1 MEESMRPRVL
11 GSPFV
16 VPFLCLLF
24 AGAYARAQ
32 SGSATH
38 EPDVIEIDGAKNP
51 ELIPQWSA
59 WGYAFRIFSGGP
71 RELPTSVLTH
81 VTRAEATLIMKEAD
95 GVQKVD
101 ATCQARHLKMM
112 TERGAKKI
120 EDLAQEVR
128 ALNLDCRWE
137 TLHARDRVL
146 AGLSP
151 EGQVALTAFVESTKT
166 GTRVSVPRKDLTR
179 FREPE

>member
-1 MEESMRPRVL
+1 MEESMRPRIL

-16 VPFLCLLF
+16 IPLLCVLL
-24 AGAYARAQ
+24 AAAHARAQ
-32 SGSATH
+32 GGSASH

-81 VTRAEATLIMKEAD
+81 VTPVEATLIMTEAD

-101 ATCQARHLKMM
+101 ATCQARQLKVV

-120 EDLAQEVR
+120 EDLAKEVR
-128 ALNLDCRWE
+128 ALNLECRWE
-137 TLHARDRVL
+137 TLHARDRLL

-151 EGQVALTAFVESTKT
+151 EGQVALTAFVESTKA
-166 GTRVSVPRKDLTR
+166 GTTVSVPRKDLAR